1 MAYLNLAKK
10 TLDGNKLCKLNRT
23 KNWIFTLRISSVNLK
38 TAGLFVF
45 TEKICKEKFHFLY
58 ILSLYFAKQK
68 HQSPKNLNLSSKLSS
83 KFQIRNDLAN

>member
-1 MAYLNLAKK
+1 MVYLNLAKK

-83 KFQIRNDLAN
+83 KFQIRNYLAN